1 MRKLATL
8 MIAAV
13 LIAGC
18 ATQRSSGSTPSP
30 TVTAKP
36 LVIGTDGTPARDL
49 LAQVYVGALRAKG
62 AQASVQTVPGPD
74 AVSLL
79 QVEDGTVSA
88 LPVFAGRLLL
98 ALSPSA
104 GAESP
109 AQFVQLLGERV
120 KGKANVLQASGVS
133 DDVVYCVT
141 AATAKGGVAD
151 IADIAKLP
159 TSVLV
164 AGPGLA
170 DLPDGIPSLTGVYH
184 LAFSSTQTVESPSDR
199 ANALR
204 SGAATVAQFR
214 RTDPQ
219 TLEFTILTDS
229 RGVGI
234 RDPETV
240 LVGDAVA
247 HSASAMAALNA
258 VQTALTQDDF
268 VALRK
273 SVAGGTSPAEAA
285 ATWLKAHNLGG

>member
-30 TVTAKP
+30 TVTAKS
-36 LVIGTDGTPARDL
+36 LVIGTDGTSARGL
-49 LAQVYVGALRAKG
+49 LAEIYAGALRAKG
-62 AQASVQTVPGPD
+62 AQASVLKVTGSD

-79 QVEDGTVSA
+79 QVQDGTVSA

-120 KGKANVLQASGVS
+120 KGQASVLQASGVS

-151 IADIAKLP
+151 IGDIAKLP
-159 TSVLV
+159 NAVLV
-164 AGPGLA
+164 AGSGLA
-170 DLPDGIPSLTGVYH
+170 DLPDGMPALTQVYR
-184 LAFSSTQTVESPSDR
+184 LTFASTQTVESLSDR

-214 RTDPQ
+214 RSDPQ

-234 RDPETV
+234 LDPETV
-240 LVGDAVA
+240 LVGDAVTT
-247 HSASAMAALNA
+247 STTALATFNA

-273 SVAGGTSPAEAA
+273 SVAAGTSDADAA

>member
-8 MIAAV
+8 MVAAV

-30 TVTAKP
+30 TVTAKS
-36 LVIGTDGTPARDL
+36 LVIGTDGTSARGL
-49 LAQVYVGALRAKG
+49 LAEIYAGALRAKG
-62 AQASVQTVPGPD
+62 AQASVLKVTGSD

-79 QVEDGTVSA
+79 QVQDGTVSA

-98 ALSPSA
+98 ALSPTA

-120 KGKANVLQASGVS
+120 KGQASVLQASGVS

-151 IADIAKLP
+151 IGDIAKLP
-159 TSVLV
+159 NAVLV
-164 AGPGLA
+164 AGSGLA
-170 DLPDGIPSLTGVYH
+170 DLPDGMPALTQVYR
-184 LAFSSTQTVESPSDR
+184 LTFASTQTVESLSDR

-214 RTDPQ
+214 RSDPQ

-234 RDPETV
+234 LDPETV
-240 LVGDAVA
+240 LVGDAVTT
-247 HSASAMAALNA
+247 STTALATFNA

-273 SVAGGTSPAEAA
+273 SVAAGTSDADAA

>member
-1 MRKLATL
+1 M
-8 MIAAV
+8 
-13 LIAGC
+13 
-18 ATQRSSGSTPSP
+18 
-30 TVTAKP
+30 
-36 LVIGTDGTPARDL
+36 
-49 LAQVYVGALRAKG
+49 
-62 AQASVQTVPGPD
+62 
-74 AVSLL
+74 
-79 QVEDGTVSA
+79 
-88 LPVFAGRLLL
+88 
-98 ALSPSA
+98 
-104 GAESP
+104 
-109 AQFVQLLGERV
+109 
-120 KGKANVLQASGVS
+120 
-133 DDVVYCVT
+133 
-141 AATAKGGVAD
+141 
-151 IADIAKLP
+151 
-159 TSVLV
+159 LV

>member
-8 MIAAV
+8 MVAAV

-30 TVTAKP
+30 TVTAKS
-36 LVIGTDGTPARDL
+36 LVIGTDGTSARGL
-49 LAQVYVGALRAKG
+49 LAEIYAGALRAKG
-62 AQASVQTVPGPD
+62 AQASVLKVTGPD

-79 QVEDGTVSA
+79 QVQDGTVSA

-98 ALSPSA
+98 ALSPTA

-120 KGKANVLQASGVS
+120 KGQASVLQASGVS

-151 IADIAKLP
+151 IGDIAKL
-159 TSVLV
+159 TNAVLV
-164 AGPGLA
+164 AGSGLA
-170 DLPDGIPSLTGVYH
+170 DLPDGIPSLTQVYR
-184 LAFSSTQTVESPSDR
+184 LTFASTQTVESLSDR

-214 RTDPQ
+214 RSDPQ

-234 RDPETV
+234 LDPETV
-240 LVGDAVA
+240 LVGDAVTT
-247 HSASAMAALNA
+247 STTALATFNA

-273 SVAGGTSPAEAA
+273 SVAAGTSDADAA
-285 ATWLKAHNLGG
+285 ATWLKDHNLGG